1 MRRSKDRIE
10 NSEIDSNS
18 CGNLTYSNQN
28 EKNELTCKS
37 QSKTSVPDRCQKI
50 NAFLILFTK

>member
-10 NSEIDSNS
+10 NPEIDSNS

-28 EKNELTCKS
+28 EKNELTYKS
-37 QSKTSVPDRCQKI
+37 QCKTSLSDKWQKI